1 MAAYDPNHL
10 EDQKSEV
17 FHVNLNSRDAMIDFM
32 ETFNDFNKDISNRDE
47 IFGVIDEYYNQP
59 QPKTA
64 TVKYDSNK
72 GHFVIAVHE
81 MVGGKKK
88 RKTRSKRKSRSK
100 HTRKSHSKH
109 SKSRKSH
116 SRRRRKSHSRK

>member
-17 FHVNLNSRDAMIDFM
+17 FHVNLNNQDEMIDFM
-32 ETFNDFNKDISNRDE
+32 ETFNNFNKDISNRDE
-47 IFGVIDEYYNQP
+47 IFGVIDEYYTQP

-72 GHFVIAVHE
+72 GHFVIVVHE

-88 RKTRSKRKSRSK
+88 RKTRSKRKHRTK
-100 HTRKSHSKH
+100 RTRKSRSKH
-109 SKSRKSH
+109 SKSR